1 MQVVLI
7 LRWPSAGNWGLS
19 VRGRTRDEQ
28 ITRLLELN
36 QKLNKRL
43 LTKNSTQNFW
53 AKTFDQQLN
62 QKLLTKTF
70 WPKTVDQKLNQKLLT
85 IVSPKL
91 TFFVFPRHL
100 TKSVAK
106 LAIQRIVVS
115 ILNHEIWG
123 RFHDTCVYMWVL
135 IKEKNI
141 RIFLEY
147 IYCHTAGEKG
157 KVKYLEVNM

>member
-36 QKLNKRL
+36 QKLLTKNSTKGYWPKTQLKTFEQKL
-43 LTKNSTQNFW
+43 LTKNSTKNC
-53 AKTFDQQLN
+53 
-62 QKLLTKTF
+62 

-91 TFFVFPRHL
+91 TFFVFPLHL

>member
-7 LRWPSAGNWGLS
+7 LRWPSTGNWGPS
-19 VRGRTRDEQ
+19 VRSRTRDEQ
-28 ITRLLELN
+28 ITRLLELH
-36 QKLNKRL
+36 QKL
-43 LTKNSTQNFW
+43 LTKNSTKGFW
-53 AKTFDQQLN
+53 PKT
-62 QKLLTKTF
+62 LTKNF

-115 ILNHEIWG
+115 ILNHDIWG

-135 IKEKNI
+135 IKEKSS
-141 RIFLEY
+141 RVFLEY

>member
-7 LRWPSAGNWGLS
+7 LRWPSTGNWCLS
-19 VRGRTRDEQ
+19 VRSRTRDEQ

-36 QKLNKRL
+36 QKL
-43 LTKNSTQNFW
+43 LTKNSTRNFW
-53 AKTFDQQLN
+53 AKTFDQKLN
-62 QKLLTKTF
+62 QKLLTKNF

-91 TFFVFPRHL
+91 AFFVFPPHL
-100 TKSVAK
+100 TKFVAK
-106 LAIQRIVVS
+106 LSVQRIVVS
-115 ILNHEIWG
+115 ILNHDIWG
-123 RFHDTCVYMWVL
+123 RFHDTCVYVWVL

-141 RIFLEY
+141 MIFLEY